1 MKIDVT
7 EIGISKIKNVPLDY
21 TRASKARW
29 IYTDQDVKVKKV
41 EQENVNGNDIFNIEA
56 MVFGNF

>member
-1 MKIDVT
+1 MEIDVT
-7 EIGISKIKNVPLDY
+7 ETGISKIKNIPQDY
-21 TRASKARW
+21 TRTSKARW
-29 IYTDQDVKVKKV
+29 IYRDQDVEVKKV